1 MKYLVT
7 IMNEQNKNMYQR
19 EFDSWYYSNI
29 LEDTK
34 EWLEQINEDHANEI
48 GYYEIVS
55 IVRIGEVK

>member
-7 IMNEQNKNMYQR
+7 IMNEQDKNMYQR
-19 EFDSWYYSNI
+19 EFTSWYYSNI
-29 LEDTK
+29 LEDTQ
-34 EWLEQINEDHANEI
+34 EWLQEINNDHANEI